1 MYKHVI
7 NVSQRASLVFF
18 LLLGC
23 ASSTLWASNSI
34 QKCDQL
40 AANPEDLERKAPGV
54 SWGNM
59 NAAAAIRAC
68 SEAIKQSPGLPRI
81 QYQFAR
87 SLHKGEQFQEA
98 LRIYH
103 ELSEKDYVSAQTGIA
118 WMYLNGQGV
127 AKDDTEALKWYRKA
141 AEQGSAQAQNSLG
154 WMYENGRGVAK
165 DDTEALKW
173 YRKAAEQ
180 GHASAQ
186 SNLGSMY
193 ANGHG
198 KAAEQGDPVMEID
211 LPPGDKVEN
220 GLVVRFTVKFPTP
233 LNNRDVFSIT
243 NNGVKVIRMEIDGDL
258 SVTEFSSRM
267 MLLVSSKLEFSLARN
282 GETKTIINNW
292 KPGYIAPVAPRLGDK
307 ELGKIKKKVGATG
320 IKVMVSHNS
329 GFISYT
335 EILNVKTTKGAVKFE
350 LTPLISRNPFVGIKS
365 THKLEKTDL
374 VVNAHLSR
382 TPFIAGKQ
390 FLIDTKSLYE
400 KMRDRFLRKGKNEG
414 AAQFNISIK
423 NIDEIIRSLD
433 EYAAR

>member
-118 WMYLNGQGV
+118 WMYLNGQ
-127 AKDDTEALKWYRKA
+127 
-141 AEQGSAQAQNSLG
+141 
-154 WMYENGRGVAK
+154 GVAK